1 MLKSALL
8 SKPVKKSHP
17 FFQRFTALFERIN
30 HLLTRIDACI
40 DSISEA
46 LATKYLL
53 PMVNDLNELLSVSG
67 VYLTGLKSQKGSQL
81 ANDNEDEIN
90 STLEL
95 IEKAVMDISQQFKLT
110 LNGNIEV

>member
-8 SKPVKKSHP
+8 SKPVKTSHP

-30 HLLTRIDACI
+30 HLLTRIDDCI
-40 DSISEA
+40 GSISEA
-46 LATKYLL
+46 LATKYFL

-67 VYLTGLKSQKGSQL
+67 VYLNGLKSHKGSQL
-81 ANDNEDEIN
+81 AADNEDEIT

-95 IEKAVMDISQQFKLT
+95 IEKAVMDISQQFNLT